1 MWSVPAPRWDGC
13 AAVEGGMLPGVSVPA
28 RRVFLSPTSEL
39 RLLPVGEPVG
49 GSFVAAAEEAVSRA
63 GDAIVQ

>member
-1 MWSVPAPRWDGC
+1 MLAP
-13 AAVEGGMLPGVSVPA
+13 VSVPA